1 MVLAL
6 TVSSELVEDPRFFW
20 CWLSLTTLSST
31 IGNRSCLAPSEG
43 LRAWPCLL
51 KMAGWGLGWKY
62 SVLVLHFIGNE
73 VQETCL
79 VILVCLQKSIEMA
92 CHWKRPNT
100 FTNGVQSLLMLH
112 VSAYLPF
119 FLSTIV
125 PWSIKVWLILKFGKC
140 ADFKII
146 DKTRKWQC
154 TSSEIIIVQ
163 VLDNVNLYVSR
174 FRQKCDVR
182 FVLKD
187 FFLVFDTIYH
197 VLNLIHVTYLY
208 TICAVCH
215 LRYIFHTCT
224 LSNQI
229 QHWAQTTVCA
239 LILIIYL
246 CTIYAVTPIWIG
258 DMDPYL
264 TGRIVVTIGEL
275 ARRKRGRG
283 PVRGSGLGSGS
294 LSTSRPIGCGWTAV
308 NSCNKL

>member
-31 IGNRSCLAPSEG
+31 IGKRSCLAPSEG

-79 VILVCLQKSIEMA
+79 VILVCLQKSTEMA

-146 DKTRKWQC
+146 DKSRKWQC
-154 TSSEIIIVQ
+154 ASSEIIKVQ
-163 VLDNVNLYVSR
+163 VLVNYVSR
-174 FRQKCDVR
+174 FRQKCDVS
-182 FVLKD
+182 FMLKD
-187 FFLVFDTIYH
+187 FFFGLWYHSSCAESDTSYISVH
-197 VLNLIHVTYLY
+197 CMCCVPSTIHISYL
-208 TICAVCH
+208 
-215 LRYIFHTCT
+215 HT
-224 LSNQI
+224 
-229 QHWAQTTVCA
+229 
-239 LILIIYL
+239 
-246 CTIYAVTPIWIG
+246 
-258 DMDPYL
+258 
-264 TGRIVVTIGEL
+264 E
-275 ARRKRGRG
+275 
-283 PVRGSGLGSGS
+283 
-294 LSTSRPIGCGWTAV
+294 
-308 NSCNKL
+308 